1 MMAHLTGVAGH
12 VTVARQ
18 GKVNKIC
25 ERGWVVDISLV
36 FLLAAFGGGL
46 FGAAIGGL
54 PAFIFTGFMVMVG
67 VANAMAGGEFDF
79 TGNIAFGPV
88 FGPHI
93 SFAGGAAAAAFAA
106 KRGVLED
113 GKDIA
118 TPLIGTRDP
127 MVLVVGG
134 LFGMGGYLV
143 NALLGYFLSFAG
155 AAGPIPLTDTVA
167 LTVVLSSLVARVAFG
182 STGLLGTLRDEDR
195 TRGRLTPGDGHAWV
209 EHQQTMPQ
217 SILLGLGAG
226 LLSGYVVTTF
236 TEAGDQFLG
245 PATVLMFGVAAV
257 SLILL
262 QIGMPG
268 AVTHHMF
275 LPAAVA
281 TGGAISLGA
290 TGVVAV
296 LAGVAG
302 GILGALFGEL
312 YSRLFLIHGDTHIDP
327 PAFAIFTM
335 ATIVVII
342 QIIGGGV

>member
-1 MMAHLTGVAGH
+1 M
-12 VTVARQ
+12 
-18 GKVNKIC
+18 
-25 ERGWVVDISLV
+25 DFSLV

-46 FGAAIGGL
+46 FGATIGGL

-93 SFAGGAAAAAFAA
+93 AFAGGAAAAAFAA

-118 TPLIGTRDP
+118 TPLVGTRDP
-127 MVLVVGG
+127 LVLVVGG

-143 NALLGYFLSFAG
+143 NAALGAVLSYAG
-155 AAGPIPLTDTVA
+155 ASGPIPLTDTVA
-167 LTVVLSSLVARVAFG
+167 LTVVVSAVVARLAFG

-195 TRGRLTPGDGHAWV
+195 ARGRLNPGDGHAWV
-209 EHQQTMPQ
+209 EHQQRLPQ
-217 SILLGLGAG
+217 TILIGLGAG

-236 TEAGDQFLG
+236 NEAGEQFLA
-245 PATVLMFGVAAV
+245 PATVLMFGVAAA

-281 TGGAISLGA
+281 TAGAISLGA

-296 LAGVAG
+296 LAGAAG
-302 GILGALFGEL
+302 GIAGALLGEL
-312 YSRLFLIHGDTHIDP
+312 YSRLFLIHGDTHLDP

-335 ATIVVII
+335 ATVVVII